1 MRRLF
6 MISLKTAR
14 EMLLK
19 LEGVTEK
26 DHFENDTFYTN
37 KRIFATIV
45 NAKNNVNVRL
55 PLDLQKS
62 YLETDGEVFIEVN
75 NAWGRQGWTT
85 IQLEFID
92 KILFS
97 DVIKVAWN
105 FSGMKLGILV
115 KKKSKAKKKKKSK

>member
-1 MRRLF
+1 

-26 DHFENDTFYTN
+26 DHFGNDAFYAN

-45 NAKNNVNVRL
+45 SAKNNVNVRL

-105 FSGMKLGILV
+105 FSGVKLGILV